1 MDSKPLLKKVFFID
15 DDEATN
21 AYHKALAKD
30 FNLAEDVQFFGQAT
44 EALDVL
50 EAIES
55 KYEFPQLIFVDINM
69 PSMTG
74 HEFAERVQD
83 MDGYNENRHSAC
95 REYAIHDVGQWD
107 FKNHEDTEDVRMHIT
122 VLTTLQTTGL
132 VLVFLGG
139 LQVEKAVHCN
149 HY

>member
-83 MDGYNENRHSAC
+83 MDGYNENRTCVALLTNSKDIRDVLKADEN
-95 REYAIHDVGQWD
+95 RVEYYYWKPLNDELL
-107 FKNHEDTEDVRMHIT
+107 KK
-122 VLTTLQTTGL
+122 VLKEGL
-132 VLVFLGG
+132 GID
-139 LQVEKAVHCN
+139 
-149 HY
+149 